1 MSEQANGRW
10 EYMTMTYSHSY
21 GATTYE
27 VNGAKEGKLKN
38 RPLHEVL
45 TIFGQYGWELMGMGG
60 EDGKLYVLKRSAT
73 RVVANGDDDGDQ

>member
-1 MSEQANGRW
+1 MAENGNGRW
-10 EYMTMTYSHSY
+10 EYMTMTYNYSY

-45 TIFGQYGWELMGMGG
+45 MIFGQYGWELTGMGG
-60 EDGKLYVLKRSAT
+60 EDGRMYILKRPGS
-73 RVVANGDDDGDQ
+73 RLANGENIGDQ